1 MALVWR
7 VLGTVSV
14 CAALAACQ
22 TADGGGPGPMASAAS
37 VDANSANQLTTC
49 EKPLGTASVVEA
61 DPSAMA
67 YLAAAGLPSPTPML
81 RIMMTD
87 SNCFRVIDQA
97 AVAPGRRPPPVRW
110 SVTPNILQSNPNAG
124 GVSAGGFLGNVTGQ
138 RWMNGLG
145 GSISVK
151 DAQTA
156 LFVADGRT
164 GEQIASVQGSA
175 TATDFG
181 VSFISRSGLNS
192 VGAFGNTPEG
202 KVIMAAYGD
211 AFNKMVA
218 QLQAREPAP
227 RVANARRAR

>member
-1 MALVWR
+1 MAALFRAAAV
-7 VLGTVSV
+7 VFS
-14 CAALAACQ
+14 CAALVACQ
-22 TADGGGPGPMASAAS
+22 TSDGTAPGPLASAAS
-37 VDANSANQLTTC
+37 VDANAANQLTTC
-49 EKPLGTASVVEA
+49 EQPLGTASLVEP

-110 SVTPNILQSNPNAG
+110 TITPNILQSNPNAG
-124 GVSAGGFLGNVTGQ
+124 GVAAGGFLGNITGQ

-156 LFVADGRT
+156 LFVSDGRT

-181 VSFISRSGLNS
+181 VSFVGRHGLNS

-211 AFNKMVA
+211 AFNKLVA
-218 QLQAREPAP
+218 QLQARQPAP
-227 RVANARRAR
+227 RVANARRAK